1 MATDKLANTAALSAE
16 KLRAVIDRALD
27 DADYAEKLFTD
38 PAAIALESGLSADE
52 ELVVKQMNREQF
64 TKARIDAASI
74 TGELSEA
81 DLSTVTGGII
91 AIAPQKVSTNMIL
104 GRSISYATGN
114 SFSTLTAAGCECCA
128 WKGSISAGGM
138 VSNPNPG

>member
-1 MATDKLANTAALSAE
+1 MTDKLATTAALSVE

-91 AIAPQKVSTNMIL
+91 AIAPQKVSTNMIH

-114 SFSTLTAAGCECCA
+114 SFSTLTVVGCECCV